1 MKQPERSTY
10 LLIYA
15 PRREVLEVWP
25 ARSGKCLR
33 TFKCGSN
40 CALMCPILGASGQD
54 YCSEGLVSAQ
64 KAEKWQDCFV
74 LNGSTGHLFSMTARL
89 AGPR

>member
-1 MKQPERSTY
+1 VKQPERSTY

-33 TFKCGSN
+33 TFRCGNN
-40 CALMCPILGASGQD
+40 CALMCPDMG
-54 YCSEGLVSAQ
+54 SATSRGSF
-64 KAEKWQDCFV
+64 APPPAQDCLV
-74 LNGSTGHLFSMTARL
+74 LNGTTGQLFSMAERL
-89 AGPR
+89 AVQSVH

>member
-1 MKQPERSTY
+1 MRRPERTSY

-15 PRREVLEVWP
+15 PRREVLEIWP

-40 CALMCPILGASGQD
+40 SALLAPPVQDKAASGCAQD
-54 YCSEGLVSAQ
+54 R
-64 KAEKWQDCFV
+64 DCFV
-74 LNGSTGHLFSMTARL
+74 LNGTTGQLFSVSQRL
-89 AGPR
+89 QAV

>member
-1 MKQPERSTY
+1 MAVQCPAHSAY

-25 ARSGKCLR
+25 ARTGKCLR

-40 CALMCPILGASGQD
+40 CALMCPLAPRDAALGGQHP
-54 YCSEGLVSAQ
+54 EAV
-64 KAEKWQDCFV
+64 QDCFV
-74 LNGSTGHLFSMTARL
+74 LHGETGQLFSMAERL
-89 AGPR
+89 GSRVSAA